1 MNSKFLQFQEAV
13 NADPDN
19 GEVILE
25 LEPVERKERWYL
37 WEVEDRVAQRV
48 TPVFCAPSMMAI
60 EKQYADLLAK
70 HNAKPS
76 ELVKKV
82 IAVYDQGKFLMM
94 ED

>member
-1 MNSKFLQFQEAV
+1 MNEKLLEFQNAV
-13 NADPDN
+13 NADHDN
-19 GEVILE
+19 REVILE

-60 EKQYADLLAK
+60 EKQYAELLEK
-70 HNAKPS
+70 QRAKPS
-76 ELVKKV
+76 ELVKRV
-82 IAVYDQGKFLMM
+82 IAVYDQGKFLVM

>member
-1 MNSKFLQFQEAV
+1 MNEKLLEFQKAV

-19 GEVILE
+19 REVILE

-48 TPVFCAPSMMAI
+48 TAVFCAPSMMAI
-60 EKQYADLLAK
+60 EKQYAELLAK
-70 HNAKPS
+70 NNAKPS

-82 IAVYDQGKFLMM
+82 IAVYDQGKFLVM